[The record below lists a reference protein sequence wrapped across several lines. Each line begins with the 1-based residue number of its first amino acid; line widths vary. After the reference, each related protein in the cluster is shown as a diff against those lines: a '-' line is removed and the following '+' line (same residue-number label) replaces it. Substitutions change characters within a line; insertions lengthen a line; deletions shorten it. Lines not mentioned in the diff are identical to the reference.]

1 MPNHV
6 ENRLTFECS
15 PEELQKILEDIQ
27 YDPDRSNEEYTGIG
41 TFDFNKIVPMPESL
55 NIECGS
61 RTDRSIDYYLNAI
74 NPKTADFG
82 IPKYTFDRFT
92 SLVNQL
98 NEKRSFGHFKTRMT
112 GDEIAEA
119 TKYDTPDDILKLG
132 KTAVTNFIN
141 YGSTGWYDWAIENW
155 GTKWNSYD
163 SWKGQE
169 NGLLFSTAWSAPH
182 PVIEALAAKYPN
194 VRITHEWAD
203 EDIGNNCGIREYED
217 GECISEWYPDGDKES
232 VEFACGVWDETP
244 EDHGLL
250 LNATETYYLNPFDRR
265 FDVIDLFGKAALFT
279 SDRLTD
285 SNIPKGLFLYH
296 VRGDDET
303 TGGFAELAPRVLV
316 NHFGSIVTKE
326 PIDFGDDGFIAFTPE
341 TEPIFLPVEAV
352 TFSDYL
358 RKDFTPQEIITEQKE
373 LSME

>member
-15 PEELQKILEDIQ
+15 PEELQRILEDIQ

-82 IPKYTFDRFT
+82 IPKFTFDRFS

-98 NEKRSFGHFKTRMT
+98 NEKRAFGHFKTRLS
-112 GDEIAEA
+112 GDEFAEA
-119 TKYDTPDDILKLG
+119 TKYDTPEDILKLG
-132 KTAVTNFIN
+132 ETAVTNFIN

-163 SWKGQE
+163 PWKGQE

-194 VRITHEWAD
+194 VRIVHEWAD
-203 EDIGNNCGIREYED
+203 EDIGNNCGTREYED
-217 GECISEWYPDGDKES
+217 GECIAEYFPENGKKAI
-232 VEFACGVWDETP
+232 EFACGVWDETP
-244 EDHGLL
+244 EDHGML
-250 LNATETYYLNPFDRR
+250 LNASGTDYLNPYAER
-265 FDVIDLFGKAALFT
+265 FEVVELFGKTALFT
-279 SDRLTD
+279 SERLNESD
-285 SNIPKGLFLYH
+285 IPQGLHVCH

-303 TGGFAELAPRVLV
+303 TGGFAELAPKVLV

-326 PIDFGDDGFIAFTPE
+326 PIDFGKDGFIAFTLE
-341 TEPIFLPVEAV
+341 TEPNFLSCEGA
-352 TFSDYL
+352 TFYDYM
-358 RKDFTPQEIITEQKE
+358 RDDFAPQPIADEQKDIS
-373 LSME
+373 LT

>member
-141 YGSTGWYDWAIENW
+141 YGSTGWYDWQSKT
-155 GTKWNSYD
+155 G
-163 SWKGQE
+163 GR
-169 NGLLFSTAWSAPH
+169 NGIPMIRGKDRKTVCFSAPH
-182 PVIEALAAKYPN
+182 
-194 VRITHEWAD
+194 
-203 EDIGNNCGIREYED
+203 
-217 GECISEWYPDGDKES
+217 
-232 VEFACGVWDETP
+232 
-244 EDHGLL
+244 GLL
-250 LNATETYYLNPFDRR
+250 RIRLSKHLRR
-265 FDVIDLFGKAALFT
+265 
-279 SDRLTD
+279 
-285 SNIPKGLFLYH
+285 
-296 VRGDDET
+296 
-303 TGGFAELAPRVLV
+303 
-316 NHFGSIVTKE
+316 SIQMS
-326 PIDFGDDGFIAFTPE
+326 G
-341 TEPIFLPVEAV
+341 
-352 TFSDYL
+352 
-358 RKDFTPQEIITEQKE
+358 
-373 LSME
+373 

>member
-74 NPKTADFG
+74 NPKTPDFG

-163 SWKGQE
+163 PWKGQE
-169 NGLLFSTAWSAPH
+169 
-182 PVIEALAAKYPN
+182 
-194 VRITHEWAD
+194 
-203 EDIGNNCGIREYED
+203 
-217 GECISEWYPDGDKES
+217 
-232 VEFACGVWDETP
+232 
-244 EDHGLL
+244 
-250 LNATETYYLNPFDRR
+250 
-265 FDVIDLFGKAALFT
+265 KA
-279 SDRLTD
+279 
-285 SNIPKGLFLYH
+285 IPKGLYNGC
-296 VRGDDET
+296 VR
-303 TGGFAELAPRVLV
+303 
-316 NHFGSIVTKE
+316 
-326 PIDFGDDGFIAFTPE
+326 
-341 TEPIFLPVEAV
+341 
-352 TFSDYL
+352 
-358 RKDFTPQEIITEQKE
+358 
-373 LSME
+373 